1 MSPETGNDRFRAIV
15 KLVNRAEMRL
25 DSFYDGRQA
34 RPTLII
40 TSNTDQYSKYCKG
53 SEGAGCSLA
62 TPWGESFIVISPE
75 GLDVDVISHEMSHI
89 ELSSRLGW
97 YKTTREVPQ
106 WFNEGLALML
116 DRRFVANTN
125 PALRYLDYMDEWL
138 YYTGGGQFI
147 RELDEIESLKDFFAG
162 SQKENMLTYM
172 TSGME
177 VSYWLAIIESS
188 GFQEFL
194 KLEKSGYSFEK
205 GYLLAGMKN
214 RNNNAVNLPRNPLR
228 IDKPYAGKRKISEN

>member
-1 MSPETGNDRFRAIV
+1 
-15 KLVNRAEMRL
+15 MRV
-25 DSFYDGRQA
+25 DSFYNGRHA
-34 RPTLII
+34 RPVLII

-89 ELSSRLGW
+89 ELSKRLGW

-116 DRRFVANTN
+116 DRRFVGNTD
-125 PALRYLDYMDEWL
+125 PSLRYLDYMDEWL

-147 RELDEIESLKDFFAG
+147 RELDEIESLKGFFAG
-162 SQKENMLTYM
+162 SQRETMLAYM

-177 VSYWLAIIESS
+177 VAYWLAAMDGQ

-205 GYLLAGMKN
+205 GYMLAGMKN
-214 RNNNAVNLPRNPLR
+214 HNKSAVKLPRNPLR
-228 IDKPYAGKRKISEN
+228 LINPDTGKR